1 MKARDSSDQREKGER
16 VLASWRPAFRRT
28 RRRALI
34 VGTGLITVAA
44 LTGSV
49 AQPGG
54 AQEAADFNAGTGNAI
69 AIAYKVNPVFGNLS
83 FGITAGESVAGHQ
96 NTGAQAQSKAV
107 NLGVIGVT
115 LAGEGCNGADPTL
128 PSSSQ
133 PQPVIVSSDEP
144 DSAAGKRADL
154 AGAISMFSK
163 ADEQPFSQ
171 AITTV
176 APLGDPAVALISGGR
191 SSATSGVVSPGVREA
206 RAVSEI
212 AEIRLLG
219 GAVVIKGLRWEAIQR
234 TGAVTENIGT
244 FSLGS
249 LTAGGQT
256 VALPNDALEQLRILR
271 EVLQAVG
278 LTFEPPTT
286 RVAEGIVFVDPLTIG
301 IVPSA
306 LRDGLVGN
314 LLTALQP
321 VREGLV
327 KAIFELGCNGALDI
341 LGNNAG
347 TAVTVLDLV
356 LATVSGAGYTTL
368 ELGGVQATTA
378 EIEGFSGLG
387 DTPLLPELPG
397 LGDVTDLLDV
407 PSPSLDLGATGTTG
421 GTTGGG
427 ADDDQTAAAP
437 IADSDDGDRGGVLL
451 AIGAGGL
458 LLLLAT
464 AEGDRR
470 KMRRAQREILLED

>member
-1 MKARDSSDQREKGER
+1 M
-16 VLASWRPAFRRT
+16 LAFLRPAFRRT
-28 RRRALI
+28 RRRAAL
-34 VGTGLITVAA
+34 VTTGFVTFAA
-44 LTGSV
+44 LTGTV

-54 AQEAADFNAGTGNAI
+54 AQDAPFGAGTGNAI

-96 NTGAQAQSKAV
+96 NTGSQAQSKAV

-133 PQPVIVSSDEP
+133 PQPVVVSSDEP
-144 DSAAGKRADL
+144 GAAEGLQADL
-154 AGAISMFSK
+154 GGAITMFSK
-163 ADEQPFSQ
+163 ANGTPFSQ

-176 APLGDPAVALISGGR
+176 APLGDAAVALISGGR
-191 SSATSGVVSPGVREA
+191 TTATSGVVSPGVREA
-206 RAVSEI
+206 RAISEI

-219 GAVVIKGLRWEAIQR
+219 GAVVIRGMRWEAIQR

-249 LTAGGQT
+249 LVAGGQAI
-256 VALPNDALEQLRILR
+256 ALPDDSLAQLNILR
-271 EVLQAVG
+271 DVLESVG
-278 LTFEPPTT
+278 LTFRPPTT

-306 LRDGLVGN
+306 LRDGLVGG
-314 LLTALQP
+314 LLAALQP
-321 VREGLV
+321 AREALV
-327 KAIFELGCNGALDI
+327 QAIFQLGCNGALDL
-341 LGNNAG
+341 LGNNAA

-368 ELGGVQATTA
+368 DLGGVQATTA
-378 EIEGFSGLG
+378 EIDGFSGLG
-387 DTPLLPELPG
+387 VGPDLPELPS
-397 LGDVTDLLDV
+397 LGDSDTSDLIDV
-407 PSPSLDLGATGTTG
+407 PSFTPDLGGTDTTG
-421 GTTGGG
+421 SSGSTG
-427 ADDDQTAAAP
+427 DETAAAP
-437 IADSDDGDRGGVLL
+437 IADTDDGDRGGTLL